1 MKKKFV
7 TVLLTAVTVCSIVTG
22 TAFGAAAEEQTEVQ
36 VEAETEEA
44 QLEDGIYTVDF
55 NTDSGMFHVNES
67 CDGKGTLTVED
78 GKMMLHVTLASKNI
92 VNLFVGLKEDAQK
105 PDAEILEPTV
115 DEVTYSDGYK
125 EEVFGFDIPVTV
137 LDEEFDLALVGKK
150 GKWYDHKVSISN
162 PEKTEEVKNK

>member
-1 MKKKFV
+1 MKKKII
-7 TVLLTAVTVCSIVTG
+7 TVLLAAATVCSVATG
-22 TAFGAAAEEQTEVQ
+22 TAFASAAEDKAAVQ
-36 VEAETEEA
+36 AETETEKA
-44 QLEDGIYTVDF
+44 ELEDGIYSVDF

-67 CDGKGTLTVED
+67 CEGKGILTVED
-78 GKMMLHVTLASKNI
+78 GKMMLHVTLTSKNI
-92 VNLFVGLKEDAQK
+92 VNLFVGLKEDTQK

-115 DEVTYSDGYK
+115 DEVTYSDGYE

-162 PEKTEEVKNK
+162 PEKIEDVKKK